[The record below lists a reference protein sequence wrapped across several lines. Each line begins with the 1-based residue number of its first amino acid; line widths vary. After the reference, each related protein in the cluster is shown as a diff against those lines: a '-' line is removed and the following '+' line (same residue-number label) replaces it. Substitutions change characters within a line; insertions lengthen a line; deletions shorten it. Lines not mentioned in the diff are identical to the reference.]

1 MSRSTQRPYF
11 LAKGNVSWKERL
23 VLFLAGC
30 YSSFVRASYQGG
42 GRVGAKPVGAVDLS
56 SA

>member
-11 LAKGNVSWKERL
+11 LAKGSVSWKEKAGL
-23 VLFLAGC
+23 IPDFLAMWMG
-30 YSSFVRASYQGG
+30 SSYLGG
-42 GRVGAKPVGAVDLS
+42 GRVKARLLDAVELT

>member
-30 YSSFVRASYQGG
+30 YSSFVRSSYLGG
-42 GRVGAKPVGAVDLS
+42 GRVGGKAS
-56 SA
+56 

>member
-30 YSSFVRASYQGG
+30 YSSFVRSCYLGW
-42 GRVGAKPVGAVDLS
+42 GRVGGKAS
-56 SA
+56 WCC